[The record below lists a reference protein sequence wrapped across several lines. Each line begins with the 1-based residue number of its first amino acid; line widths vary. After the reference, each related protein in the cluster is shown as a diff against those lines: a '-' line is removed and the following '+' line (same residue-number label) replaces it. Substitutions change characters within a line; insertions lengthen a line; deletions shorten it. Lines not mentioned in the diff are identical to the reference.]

1 MDLNFNWFK
10 QDPIDLEH
18 KQYVLLNYLKNVK
31 EDFENFQL
39 YPAFQQISLHLANST
54 NILEND
60 RFIFLKNK
68 DKEIDDEILISDLGK
83 RTIKLKEEEKEEV
96 YKIANFSKDKL
107 TQYFLLGKSIWSILY
122 DAVEIDAVENES
134 KIKDYKTSRGFFY
147 FDYKDEFYVYEYLLK
162 RIKQDKPE
170 NKCHLFQLYKGDKT
184 EVKDVIIS
192 HSTIT
197 PSINVSREEQV
208 LFYPIFKVTFS
219 SNEFPLEGGLLSLTR
234 RKILNYIFQTVS
246 MKEIEENEKT
256 KEET

>member
-18 KQYVLLNYLKNVK
+18 KQYILLNYLKNVK

-54 NILEND
+54 NILEHD

-68 DKEIDDEILISDLGK
+68 EREIDDEILISDLGK
-83 RTIKLKEEEKEEV
+83 RNLKLKEEDKEEA
-96 YKIANFSKDKL
+96 YKIAKFSKDKL

-122 DAVEIDAVENES
+122 DAVEIEAVENETN
-134 KIKDYKTSRGFFY
+134 IKDYKTSRGFFH
-147 FDYKDEFYVYEYLLK
+147 FEYKEEFYVYEYLLK
-162 RIKQDKPE
+162 RIKDDKPE
-170 NKCHLFQLYKGDKT
+170 NKCHLFLLYKGEKT
-184 EVKDVIIS
+184 EIKDIIIS

-219 SNEFPLEGGLLSLTR
+219 SEKFPLDGGLLSLTR

-246 MKEIEENEKT
+246 MKELEDNEEAK
-256 KEET
+256 KET